1 MNITSKT
8 YTVTIT
14 YQGESHTF
22 TKNLSHDCHLTQ
34 EEIDEAIVLDFF
46 QEVMVEI
53 DFPPCCPICSS
64 KTFDG
69 CPACEDYL

>member
-1 MNITSKT
+1 MNTASKT

-22 TKNLSHDCHLTQ
+22 TKNLSHDCHLTEEQ
-34 EEIDEAIVLDFF
+34 INLIIIDDFFSGVSLEIDL
-46 QEVMVEI
+46 
-53 DFPPCCPICSS
+53 PPCCPKCSS